1 MTATFIYEETPIYPA
16 AAFKFMR
23 WNSKKALPACA
34 AAVSD
39 QRSGML
45 RTREQGKRFA
55 FRAHLRELKL
65 PFNDR
70 LGPSENVDRGL
81 PCPRLLP
88 QYFEPVPGYALGIC
102 EDRVFASHHP
112 CVIAVQFHLG
122 NLLGKFGGTGIK
134 ELLIV
139 LLNFCFPVHHL
150 ESGQK
155 LDKSRIFREL
165 CRDPAG
171 IFLVVQFAALGDDR
185 RRRRRKVLRTIL
197 LRGAWQ
203 SRSDCYRNEGKQE
216 LPC

>member
-1 MTATFIYEETPIYPA
+1 MKMKVKSPLIVIERALVDQLVPA
-16 AAFKFMR
+16 PVQGDSAYG
-23 WNSKKALPACA
+23 NS
-34 AAVSD
+34 
-39 QRSGML
+39 
-45 RTREQGKRFA
+45 FA

-88 QYFEPVPGYALGIC
+88 QYFEPVPGYGLGIC
-102 EDRVFASHHP
+102 DDRVVASHHP
-112 CVIAVQFHLG
+112 GVIAVQFHLR
-122 NLLGKFGGTGIK
+122 NLLGKVGGTGIK

-139 LLNFCFPVHHL
+139 LLDFRFSVHHL

-171 IFLVVQFAALGDDR
+171 ISLVVQFAALGDD
-185 RRRRRKVLRTIL
+185 IL
-197 LRGAWQ
+197 SSSFIA
-203 SRSDCYRNEGKQE
+203 SYR
-216 LPC
+216 